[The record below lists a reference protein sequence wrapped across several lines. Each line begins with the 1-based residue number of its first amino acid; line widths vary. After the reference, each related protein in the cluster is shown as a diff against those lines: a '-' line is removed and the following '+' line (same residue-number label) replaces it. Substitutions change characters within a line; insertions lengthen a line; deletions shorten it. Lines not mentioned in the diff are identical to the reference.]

1 MLYNRRKNS
10 ICNRVVKDFI
20 NERERIMNK
29 TDASSYSD
37 MNIQSPDPASNSKD
51 SLPPLSRNS
60 LSLLCDSGRIS
71 PSAWSQALDFC
82 GFRPDGKAWLTYW
95 RQVFLLGGVL
105 FFLAGIICFIA
116 WNWDDMQPFARMT
129 LVGVI
134 VASAGI
140 GSVAVGPDSR
150 PGQALLL
157 VCGVAMGPLL
167 AVFGQTY
174 QTGAELWELFRVWTV
189 LLVALALVGRQAGLW
204 FAAWLSGNAFIA
216 LWLGRNLASPFDAFS
231 QFFAIP
237 EWLVAIACAILL
249 WEWAAQRA
257 GQKDSQSWLR
267 SRWLPRLLF
276 LDLTVRTSCYLI
288 EGIWGSYKWADAWQL
303 WLPHQIVPY
312 FAVAMAG
319 LAWWW
324 YRKKEPDLFM
334 LATLL
339 GSGTAVL
346 LAALAE
352 AELFFGLGVVG
363 AFLFWGLL
371 VTGLTAGLAKMLLHL
386 QQVMSAEEG
395 KKAARIVHLPRF
407 LGRARPGVSWQML
420 WENLQAHGEALRDDP
435 APDAKE
441 PYSPWYIKLLLALG
455 GWLAAVLFMC
465 FLGFLLFE
473 TLNISSHEELT
484 IFIVSVPVL
493 LLGRA
498 MLAGDKLFSRH
509 FGFALAIA
517 GTSGIAIALF
527 LGLDSVIAACF
538 VLAALLVAISVLMR
552 NVAYTFL
559 SAIGIVGCVAHGISY
574 LIYTSVRQDFADS
587 ARLDIALL
595 LPPVWWALLSLA
607 LTYFCL
613 QEKRWR
619 GSMRGQTTDA
629 WFFGAYT
636 GMLVIQIW
644 SLGLSYGLGSLL
656 DLPLWG
662 SGGMGLGAA
671 AGVTVMIIFL
681 TRKQSL
687 TARAAGMA
695 SVPLL
700 FVLGWYLPGAA
711 LALLGLVMARQ
722 MGNAVMQGAVLVY
735 FFAYMVFYYYNL
747 AVPFSAKS
755 TYLVASGLVLLLLA
769 LVLRVWQTKSS
780 IEEAGRA

>member
-1 MLYNRRKNS
+1 MS
-10 ICNRVVKDFI
+10 
-20 NERERIMNK
+20 K

-37 MNIQSPDPASNSKD
+37 RNIQSTEHASGSKD

-82 GFRPDGKAWLTYW
+82 GFRPDGNAWLTYW

-116 WNWDDMQPFARMT
+116 WNWNDMQPFARMT

-134 VASAGI
+134 VACAGM
-140 GSVAVGPDSR
+140 GSVVAGPDSR
-150 PGQALLL
+150 SGQALLL
-157 VCGVAMGPLL
+157 ACGVAMGPLL

-189 LLVALALVGRQAGLW
+189 LLVALALAGRQAGLW
-204 FAAWLSGNAFIA
+204 FAAWLSGNVFIA
-216 LWLGRNLASPFDAFS
+216 LWLGRNLTSPFDAFS

-257 GQKDSQSWLR
+257 ARKDAQSWLR

-276 LDLTVRTSCYLI
+276 LDLAVRTSCYLI
-288 EGIWGSYKWADAWQL
+288 EGILGAYRWADASQL
-303 WLPHQIVPY
+303 WLPHQVVPF
-312 FAVAMAG
+312 FAVVMAG
-319 LAWWW
+319 TAWWW

-339 GSGTAVL
+339 GSGTVVL

-352 AELFFGLGVVG
+352 AELFFDLGVVA

-371 VTGLTAGLAKMLLHL
+371 VTGLTAGLAKILLHL
-386 QQVMSAEEG
+386 QKTMSAEEG
-395 KKAARIVHLPRF
+395 KKNVRTVSLPSF
-407 LGRARPGVSWQML
+407 FGRARPGVSWQTL
-420 WENLQAHGEALRDDP
+420 RENLQAYGEALRDD
-435 APDAKE
+435 AGPDVKE

-455 GWLAAVLFMC
+455 GWLAAILFMC
-465 FLGFLLFE
+465 FLGLLLFE

-484 IFIVSVPVL
+484 LFIVSVPVL
-493 LLGRA
+493 LLGRT
-498 MLAGDKLFSRH
+498 MLAGSKLFSRH
-509 FGFALAIA
+509 FGFALAMA

-527 LGLDSVIAACF
+527 LGLDSVALACL
-538 VLAALLVAISVLMR
+538 VLAAALAVISVLMR
-552 NVAYTFL
+552 NGAYTFL
-559 SAIGIVGCVAHGISY
+559 SAIGIVGCVGQGISY
-574 LIYTSVRQDFADS
+574 LLSTGARHGFADS
-587 ARLDIALL
+587 ARFDIVLL
-595 LPPVWWALLSLA
+595 LPSAWWALLSLG
-607 LTYFCL
+607 LVYYCL

-619 GSMRGQTTDA
+619 GSMRGQTADA
-629 WFFGAYT
+629 WFFGAYM
-636 GMLVIQIW
+636 GMLMIQIW
-644 SLGLSYGLGSLL
+644 SLGLSYGFRAVL
-656 DLPLWG
+656 DLPIWG
-662 SGGMGLGAA
+662 AGGMGLGAA
-671 AGVTVMIIFL
+671 AGVTVLILFL
-681 TRKQSL
+681 TKKQSL
-687 TARAAGMA
+687 TARVASMA
-695 SVPLL
+695 SVPLI
-700 FVLGWYLPGAA
+700 FALGWYLPGAA

-722 MGNAVMQGAVLVY
+722 MGNAVMQGSVLAY
-735 FFAYMVFYYYNL
+735 FFAYMIFYYYNL
-747 AVPFSAKS
+747 AMPFSAKS
-755 TYLVASGLVLLLLA
+755 AYLVASGLVLLLLA